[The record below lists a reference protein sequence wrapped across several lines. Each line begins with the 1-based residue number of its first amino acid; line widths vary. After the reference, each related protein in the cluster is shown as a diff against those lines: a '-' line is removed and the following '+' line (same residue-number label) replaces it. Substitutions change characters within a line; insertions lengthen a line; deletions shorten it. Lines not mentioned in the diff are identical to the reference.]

1 MSKLFQL
8 RKKLN
13 SIPLPSLIKADLI
26 VAQLHAYSGHKE
38 STRNNNKDAI
48 YKYVLKFNKKN
59 KYQQNKSLQNEDY
72 KPVKPEKLQVHTVHG
87 HTSPN

>member
-26 VAQLHAYSGHKE
+26 VAQLHAYSGNKA

-48 YKYVLKFNKKN
+48 YKYVLKFNKKIN
-59 KYQQNKSLQNEDY
+59 
-72 KPVKPEKLQVHTVHG
+72 
-87 HTSPN
+87 TSKTRACKTKITNL

>member
-38 STRNNNKDAI
+38 STRNNNKNAI
-48 YKYVLKFNKKN
+48 YEYVLKFNKKIN
-59 KYQQNKSLQNEDY
+59 
-72 KPVKPEKLQVHTVHG
+72 
-87 HTSPN
+87 TSKTRACKTKITNL